1 MNLASRIAASEQD
14 REAWKYTSLRALR
27 ALEFAPVTGRAAVTA
42 EDLPG
47 LMPAEDRHRLVFVDG
62 HLRREL
68 SAVNDM
74 PDNLIA
80 GDAAAGHVL
89 AIGGQTCLITAPLEL
104 VFVVTKN
111 GAARESRVK
120 LRFELGANARLT
132 LIEHHIS
139 MGAGAAHAALCDT
152 TIILHERSKLLHAK
166 FQAMGPEDYHLA
178 QTRVNVAGGAYY
190 DHFAMT
196 TGAALSRNDI
206 AVTLAGAQA
215 QTQLHGV
222 YLQRG
227 CQHTDTTL
235 LIDHAAPHTSSRTV
249 YKGVLDERARG
260 VFQGRLLVRPHA
272 QKTDGQQLSRALL
285 LSDQAEADS
294 KPELEIY
301 ADDVKCGHGATVGQ
315 LDEAALFYLRS
326 RGVPCDAA
334 RALLIGAFAG
344 EVIEHLTMPAL
355 RDYATQV
362 ARRWHGEKA

>member
-1 MNLASRIAASEQD
+1 MNLAARIAASEQD

-27 ALEFAPVTGRAAVTA
+27 ALEFVPVAGRAAVTA
-42 EDLPG
+42 EELPG

-68 SAVNDM
+68 SAVKDL

-104 VFVVTKN
+104 VFVATKN
-111 GAARESRVK
+111 GQARESRVK

-139 MGAGAAHAALCDT
+139 LGLGAAHAALSDT
-152 TIILHERSKLLHAK
+152 TIILHEQAKLLHAK
-166 FQAMGPEDYHLA
+166 FQAMAHDDYHLA
-178 QTRVNVAGGAYY
+178 HTRASVAAGAYY

-196 TGAALSRNDI
+196 TGAALSRSDI
-206 AVTLAGAQA
+206 AVTLAGEQA

-227 CQHTDTTL
+227 GQHTDTSM

-260 VFQGRLLVRPHA
+260 VFQGRLLVRPNA
-272 QKTDGQQLSRALL
+272 QKTDAQQLTRALL

-315 LDEAALFYLRS
+315 LDEAAVFYLRS
-326 RGVPCDAA
+326 RGIALPAA
-334 RALLIGAFAG
+334 RSLLIAAFAG
-344 EVIEHLTMPAL
+344 EVVEQLTMPAL
-355 RDYATQV
+355 RDYAAQI
-362 ARRWHGEKA
+362 AQHWHGERV